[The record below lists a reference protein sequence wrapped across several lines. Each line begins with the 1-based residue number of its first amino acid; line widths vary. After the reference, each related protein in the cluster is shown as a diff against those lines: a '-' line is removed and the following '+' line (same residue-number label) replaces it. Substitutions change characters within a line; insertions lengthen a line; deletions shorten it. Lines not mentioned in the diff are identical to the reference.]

1 MVLMVY
7 WKYFNLVC
15 ILTSKRNL
23 KGILCLQG
31 SYLLA
36 ASNDFASRIWTV
48 DDNRL
53 RVSLARQ
60 SSARLFPSSIPSFVK
75 WGHGSFGS
83 WAFTDTFNS
92 FFFFVERF
100 FISGRPSQQDL
111 KYSFDLLTALQ
122 EAPVTVYFPK
132 TTPTRKTLP
141 HKVCVHFL

>member
-15 ILTSKRNL
+15 ISTSRRNL

-60 SSARLFPSSIPSFVK
+60 R
-75 WGHGSFGS
+75 
-83 WAFTDTFNS
+83 S
-92 FFFFVERF
+92 FFCLVFSVLSNGDMAVLEVGHLQTLLIVPFVERF
-100 FISGRPSQQDL
+100 FIS
-111 KYSFDLLTALQ
+111 
-122 EAPVTVYFPK
+122 
-132 TTPTRKTLP
+132 
-141 HKVCVHFL
+141 